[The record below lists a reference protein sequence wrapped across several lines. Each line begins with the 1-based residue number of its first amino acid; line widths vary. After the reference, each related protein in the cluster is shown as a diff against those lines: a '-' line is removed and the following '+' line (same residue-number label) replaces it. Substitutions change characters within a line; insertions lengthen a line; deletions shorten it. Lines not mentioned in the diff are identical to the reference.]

1 MLHQIPP
8 LLIVA
13 YVLLAAV
20 VGFFGRKRAAGFTG
34 NFVLSL
40 ILTPV
45 IMSLVLMLGT
55 PRPEATKAK
64 AK

>member
-1 MLHQIPP
+1 MLQIPP

-13 YVLLAAV
+13 YVLLAAA
-20 VGFFGRKRAAGFTG
+20 VGFFGRKRAAGFAG

-40 ILTPV
+40 VLTPV

-55 PRPEATKAK
+55 PRSEATKAK